1 VELGGCKFTRLRL
14 NRSSGLSLKKEG
26 YITGAFWLAHYGV
39 KRVALGLYPPR
50 KLYMHEHE
58 FITDPPI
65 TQVLIC
71 ENAVE
76 VVTSG
81 PAGVAI
87 LRVPEG
93 IRVGDLLECLR
104 KLEPVRSRSHTH
116 AKYYVRFVWQLQW
129 TDEDEGRRT

>member
-1 VELGGCKFTRLRL
+1 
-14 NRSSGLSLKKEG
+14 
-26 YITGAFWLAHYGV
+26 
-39 KRVALGLYPPR
+39 
-50 KLYMHEHE
+50 MHEHE

-81 PAGVAI
+81 PSGVAI

-104 KLEPVRSRSHTH
+104 KLEPDLNLTYLH
-116 AKYYVRFVWQLQW
+116 AKYVVRFAWQ
-129 TDEDEGRRT
+129 